1 MTIEL
6 KTEALNYHSRGPA
19 GKMQTLPT
27 KPMTTQHDLALA
39 YSPGVAFP
47 CEEIAADP
55 STAALYTGRSH
66 TVAVISN
73 GTAVLGLGNI
83 GALASKP
90 VMEGKAALFKKF
102 SGLDCVDLEV
112 DETDPTQFIE
122 AVARLEPSF
131 GGINLEDIKA
141 PECFVIEKA
150 LKERMGIPVFHDD
163 QHGTAI
169 VTAAGILNALILVGK
184 KIEDVRIVANGAGA
198 AALACLDLLVSFGAS
213 KDNIIVCD
221 SKGPIHTDRENLD
234 QYKGAYAAKTSAR
247 SLEEAMVGSDIFLGL
262 SVAGAVSKEMVA
274 SMADKPIIFAM
285 ANPEPEVR
293 PELVREM
300 RDDAII
306 ATGRS
311 DYPNQVN
318 NVLCFPFIFRGAL
331 DCGATEINQ
340 EMKRACA
347 LGIAEMTR
355 KAAPHTVLAAYGID
369 RLKFGPDYIIPKPF
383 DPRLI
388 MEIAPLV
395 AEAAEKSGVATRP
408 IEDLGAY
415 REQLRQHVFR
425 SGLLMKPVFDL
436 AMRNPVR
443 VAFAEGVE
451 ERVLHCADHA
461 IRQGIAK
468 PVLIG
473 SVDRI
478 EAKIKDLGLA
488 LAVGEDIEVVDP
500 HKMDRTALSEDLHK
514 RSGRNGISPVEAD
527 RWVRNDRTV
536 LANLLLAHGKVDAVI
551 CGTAGRF
558 GHQLDTV
565 ERIIGRKEGVRA
577 LSTLNALVMPKGTI
591 FIADAYANL
600 DPTAEDV
607 ADIATLS
614 AEAARKMGVTPRV
627 ALVSHANFGDRPSL
641 SSAKMRQALELL
653 HARKVEFEVDG
664 EMHVGAALDP
674 IQRKRAYAHSPLTGS
689 ANLLVMPNADAAHIA
704 LNLLREMGEGVSVGP
719 ILIGASLPVHIASQ
733 SVSVRGLLNLTAL
746 AAVDAAGSK
755 T

>member
-1 MTIEL
+1 MKNDL
-6 KTEALNYHSRGPA
+6 RREALDYHARGPA

-39 YSPGVAFP
+39 YSPGVAYP

-55 STAALYTGRSH
+55 AAAALYTMRSH

-112 DETDPTQFIE
+112 DETDPAQFIE

-169 VTAAGILNALILVGK
+169 VTAAGILNALLLVDKRIG
-184 KIEDVRIVANGAGA
+184 DVRIVANGAGA
-198 AALACLDLLVSFGAS
+198 ASLACLDLLVSFGAS

-221 SKGPIHTDRENLD
+221 SKGPIHTGRGNLD
-234 QYKGAYAAKTSAR
+234 QYKGAYAAKINAR
-247 SLEEAMVGSDIFLGL
+247 DLAEAMVGSDIFLGL
-262 SVAGAVSKEMVA
+262 SVAGAVSKDMVA

-285 ANPEPEVR
+285 ANPEPEIR
-293 PELVREM
+293 PELVKEVRS
-300 RDDAII
+300 DAII

-331 DCGATEINQ
+331 DCGATEIN
-340 EMKRACA
+340 EDMKRACA
-347 LGIAEMTR
+347 IGIAELTR

-369 RLKFGPDYIIPKPF
+369 SLKFGPEYIIPKPF
-383 DPRLI
+383 DTRLMI
-388 MEIAPLV
+388 EIAPLV
-395 AEAAEKSGVATRP
+395 AEAAIKSGVAARP
-408 IEDLGAY
+408 IEDMSAY
-415 REQLRQHVFR
+415 RDQLRQHVFR
-425 SGLLMKPVFDL
+425 SGLLMKPVFDA
-436 AMRNPVR
+436 AMRNPAR
-443 VAFAEGVE
+443 IAFAEGVE
-451 ERVLHCADHA
+451 DRVLHCAEQA

-468 PVLIG
+468 PILVG

-478 EAKIKDLGLA
+478 AAKIKDLGFSLKI
-488 LAVGEDIEVVDP
+488 GEDVEVADP
-500 HKMDRTALSEDLHK
+500 HAMDRTDLADYLH
-514 RSGRNGISPVEAD
+514 RQVGRDGVNLVEAE
-527 RWVRNDRTV
+527 RGVRNDRTV
-536 LANLLLAHGKVDAVI
+536 LASLLLKHGNVDAVI
-551 CGTAGRF
+551 CGVCGRF
-558 GHQLDTV
+558 GHQLDRV
-565 ERIIGRKEGVRA
+565 EAIIGRKSGVRA

-591 FIADAYANL
+591 FITDAYANL
-600 DPTAEDV
+600 DPSAEDI
-607 ADIATLS
+607 ADSAMLS
-614 AEAARKMGVTPRV
+614 AETMRSMGVTPRA
-627 ALVSHANFGDRPSL
+627 ALISHSNFGDRPSP
-641 SSAKMRQALELL
+641 SSQKMRQALTIL
-653 HARKVEFEVDG
+653 RDRSVDFEVDG
-664 EMHVGAALDP
+664 EMGVGAALDP
-674 IQRKRAYAHSPLTGS
+674 NQRERAFAHSVLRGP
-689 ANLLVMPNADAAHIA
+689 ANLLVMPNADAAHVS

-719 ILIGASLPVHIASQ
+719 ILMGVARPIHIASQ
-733 SVSVRGLLNLTAL
+733 SVTVRGLLNLTAL
-746 AAVDAAGSK
+746 ATVEASRSSE
-755 T
+755 

>member
-1 MTIEL
+1 MTTDL
-6 KTEALNYHSRGPA
+6 KTEALDYHARGPA

-39 YSPGVAFP
+39 YSPGVAYP

-55 STAALYTGRSH
+55 ATAALYTARAH
-66 TVAVISN
+66 TVAVITN

-150 LKERMGIPVFHDD
+150 LKQRMGIPVFHDD

-169 VTAAGILNALILVGK
+169 VTAAGILNALRLVEK
-184 KIEDVRIVANGAGA
+184 RIEDVRIVANGAGA
-198 AALACLDLLVSFGAS
+198 ASLACLDLLVSFGAS

-221 SKGPIHTDRENLD
+221 SKGPIHTERDNLD
-234 QYKGAYAAKTSAR
+234 QYKGAYAAKTNAR
-247 SLEEAMVGSDIFLGL
+247 DLAEAMVDSDIFLGL
-262 SVAGAVSKEMVA
+262 SVAGAVTKEMVA
-274 SMADKPIIFAM
+274 SMADQPIIFAM
-285 ANPEPEVR
+285 ANPEPELR
-293 PELVREM
+293 PELVREV

-331 DCGATEINQ
+331 DCGATEINE

-347 LGIAEMTR
+347 IGISEMTR

-369 RLKFGPDYIIPKPF
+369 SLKFGRDYIIPKPF

-388 MEIAPLV
+388 IEIAPLV
-395 AEAAEKSGVATRP
+395 AEAAMKSGVAARP
-408 IEDLGAY
+408 IEDLDAY
-415 REQLRQHVFR
+415 REELRRHVFR

-443 VAFAEGVE
+443 SAFAEGVE
-451 ERVLHCADHA
+451 ERVLHCADQA

-473 SVDRI
+473 SVERI
-478 EAKIKDLGLA
+478 EAKIKDLGLS
-488 LAVGEDIEVVDP
+488 LANGTDIEIVDP
-500 HKMDRTALSEDLHK
+500 HTMDRSALSEDLHK
-514 RSGRNGISPVEAD
+514 RIGRDGINVVEAE

-536 LANLLLAHGKVDAVI
+536 LANLLLAHDKVDAVI
-551 CGTAGRF
+551 CGTGGRF
-558 GHQLDTV
+558 GHQLGMV
-565 ERIIGRKEGVRA
+565 EKIIGRRDGARA
-577 LSTLNALVMPKGTI
+577 LSTLNALVMAKGTI

-600 DPTAEDV
+600 DPTAED
-607 ADIATLS
+607 IAEIAILS
-614 AEAARKMGVTPRV
+614 ARAVRRMGVTPRA
-627 ALVSHANFGDRPSL
+627 ALISHANFGDRPSP
-641 SSAKMRQALELL
+641 SAVKMRQALDLL
-653 HARKVEFEVDG
+653 RGTSVDFEVDG
-664 EMHVGAALDP
+664 EMHVNAALDP
-674 IQRKRAYAHSPLTGS
+674 AQRERAYAHSTLKGP

-719 ILIGASLPVHIASQ
+719 ILVGAAKPVHIASQ
-733 SVSVRGLLNLTAL
+733 SVTVRGLLNLTAL
-746 AAVDAAGSK
+746 AAVDAAKNSA
-755 T
+755 